1 MPLLQRVLSPLADV
15 RKEEASGALLMF
27 LYAFLAMTAYNI
39 IQPLTRSNLI
49 RSLGAVNVPWVILGS
64 GLFLGTLMLGY
75 ARFVSVLPRRWAL
88 PTTQLIM
95 AALMA
100 LFWVLFRGRSEWVS
114 VAFYIYGMLLGVL
127 LTSQF
132 WTLANGIYDPRQA
145 KRLFGFIGGGISLGG
160 ATGAALT
167 TALAQSLGMNTL
179 LLISAATLIAC
190 AGIVFF
196 IMGREE

>member
-1 MPLLQRVLSPLADV
+1 M
-15 RKEEASGALLMF
+15 
-27 LYAFLAMTAYNI
+27 
-39 IQPLTRSNLI
+39 
-49 RSLGAVNVPWVILGS
+49 
-64 GLFLGTLMLGY
+64 
-75 ARFVSVLPRRWAL
+75 SVLPRRWAL

-100 LFWVLFRGRSEWVS
+100 LFWVLFRGRAEWVS

-160 ATGAALT
+160 ATGAA
-167 TALAQSLGMNTL
+167 
-179 LLISAATLIAC
+179 
-190 AGIVFF
+190 
-196 IMGREE
+196 